1 MLYLRWQGAFAL
13 AVALTAFSAPA
24 AAAAAKSIAYFATSD
39 ANNVLYLIDWVSG
52 KRARVVGG
60 FGSQGGA
67 IAKNGIQRVI
77 TLDAP
82 LSATFVDVD
91 SCGFVIDLRQDVN
104 QVVVSDNP
112 TGGTSQ
118 LTEIGTLTNI
128 GGCQDGLVTPFGA
141 LTDPGSTMSRVDMA
155 ARPPLTDLV
164 PGSQLAGLSE
174 EPLVVPDFQVAQDLV
189 TFQAGA
195 VQFRASGNVVPAL
208 VDSNQWLILDLPGF
222 QRGYA
227 RLAVNSKTA
236 GETWIQAEWVG
247 GQPVRVFEA
256 LMVKPVAGAAFGTEK
271 QASRMWESGLFS
283 ATRTPF
289 FIYLYQGGTGERISR
304 NLDLGTESRTPITW
318 GFNGL
323 NIVQTRFTGANRR
336 DRTWEPI
343 RNQGAGVRWVIENE
357 LFTDGGGNVSVL
369 IKPRVNFLLDGGKA
383 VPPPP
388 ASQRST
394 GMVYLNHKPAL
405 AR

>member
-13 AVALTAFSAPA
+13 AVALTAFSAPAAA

-164 PGSQLAGLSE
+164 PGTQLAGPSE

-189 TFQAGA
+189 TFQAGS
-195 VQFRASGNVVPAL
+195 VQFRASGSVVPAL

-289 FIYLYQGGTGERISR
+289 FIYLYQGGTG
-304 NLDLGTESRTPITW
+304 
-318 GFNGL
+318 
-323 NIVQTRFTGANRR
+323 
-336 DRTWEPI
+336 
-343 RNQGAGVRWVIENE
+343 
-357 LFTDGGGNVSVL
+357 
-369 IKPRVNFLLDGGKA
+369 
-383 VPPPP
+383 
-388 ASQRST
+388 
-394 GMVYLNHKPAL
+394 
-405 AR
+405 